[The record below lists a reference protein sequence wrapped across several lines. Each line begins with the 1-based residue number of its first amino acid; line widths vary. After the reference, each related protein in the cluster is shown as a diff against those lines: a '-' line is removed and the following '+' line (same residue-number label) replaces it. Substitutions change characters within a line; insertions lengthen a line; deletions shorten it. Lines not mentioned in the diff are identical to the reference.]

1 MRNTVFAVLAV
12 LAVLI
17 LQGLVRLTLL
27 PFRLVAGLFRGR
39 AVA

>member
-1 MRNTVFAVLAV
+1 MRNAVLAV

-17 LQGLVRLTLL
+17 VQGLIRLTLL
-27 PFRLVAGLFRGR
+27 PFRAAAGLFRGR